1 MQNTNMEKRSKLKV
15 YFLYFFVSLAILL
28 VTIIFTSI
36 IGGFLILRSVP
47 SLDELNP
54 SDSAE
59 TSKVYALDGTLI
71 TEFHAEENREI
82 VPFEKMSNYIKD
94 AILAVEDKRF
104 YDHQGVDYIR
114 IIGAFIADVK
124 AGNKEQGASTIT
136 MQYIRNVYFAPEKT
150 FMRKINEAVMAIQLE
165 KKYTKDKICLLYTS
179 DAADE

>member
-28 VTIIFTSI
+28 VTIIFTGI

-47 SLDELNP
+47 SLNELTP
-54 SDSAE
+54 SDIAE

-82 VPFEKMSNYIKD
+82 VSFDKMSDYIKY

-104 YDHQGVDYIR
+104 YDHQGVDYRR
-114 IIGAFIADVK
+114 IAGAF
-124 AGNKEQGASTIT
+124 
-136 MQYIRNVYFAPEKT
+136 
-150 FMRKINEAVMAIQLE
+150 
-165 KKYTKDKICLLYTS
+165 
-179 DAADE
+179 